1 MTRVQTS
8 MTFSIK
14 KKATELVFVGLWHLE
29 MNLKLQKEWK
39 ILHFCLSAKLQ
50 NTRVIFEYYIINN
63 KNDK

>member
-14 KKATELVFVGLWHLE
+14 KKATELVFVGLWQLE
-29 MNLKLQKEWK
+29 MNLKWKEDENF
-39 ILHFCLSAKLQ
+39 LHCAKLQ
-50 NTRVIFEYYIINN
+50 NTQVIFEYYIIKY